1 MPRGREVRTYDPE
14 YGTVRTVLLV
24 GAFAAAVATAAPAVA
39 TAVGVPSVEFALYG
53 VASVVVIA
61 TVLYEGRRQ
70 LESNPHSFA
79 ARDVVARYYEQQR
92 PTPRRHLLHLVV
104 TALGLAAVRRGG
116 GPALSR
122 QEGALLVVERVA
134 AGEPLPAIDPV
145 NVAWGLVL
153 VAGVLL
159 AATGVDRLLVGAYRE
174 LRYRV
179 ADR

>member
-1 MPRGREVRTYDPE
+1 MARAREIRTYDPE

-24 GAFAAAVATAAPAVA
+24 GALAAAAATAAPAVA
-39 TAVGVPSVEFALYG
+39 TAVAFPPVEFALYG

-70 LESNPHSFA
+70 LETNPHEFA

-92 PTPRRHLLHLVV
+92 PTPRRHLRHVV
-104 TALGLAAVRRGG
+104 ASAVGFAAVLRGA

-122 QEGALLVVERVA
+122 QEGALLIVERVA

-153 VAGVLL
+153 VAGVVL
-159 AATGVDRLLVGAYRE
+159 AAVGVDHLLVGVYRE
-174 LRYRV
+174 LRYRL
-179 ADR
+179 ANR